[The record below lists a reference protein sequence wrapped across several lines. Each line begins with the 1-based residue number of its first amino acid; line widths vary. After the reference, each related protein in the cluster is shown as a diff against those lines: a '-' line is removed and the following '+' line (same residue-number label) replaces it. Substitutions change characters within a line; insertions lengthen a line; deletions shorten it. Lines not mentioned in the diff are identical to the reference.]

1 MTYQAE
7 LVPNGES
14 FQINAEESVLDA
26 GLRQG
31 IALAYG
37 CRHGN
42 CSTCKYF
49 LEAGEVDHGDA
60 SIYSLTE
67 AEREEG
73 FALLCCARPLS
84 NLVIATRGETDPRDL
99 PLVTPSARVGTVA
112 GVTQLTPSL
121 WQLTLEL
128 DAPLKFYPGQF
139 VELQARVGAGW
150 RSYSIASSPSN
161 SSRLEF
167 VMKYVAAGTFS
178 GALPTTALGAPMALR
193 GPFGMSYLHAGV
205 APVLLVATGA
215 GIAPLLSIL
224 DDATERNDPRRFE
237 LFYGARTAAD
247 LPLAARMDSYAT
259 RLGDRFSYRPTLSRA
274 APDWSGRRG
283 RVTLAL
289 QHEIADASRYDAYLC
304 GAPQLCDAVGT
315 LLEAKGIRGN
325 QLFYDKFHPAS

>member
-1 MTYQAE
+1 MTYQAKI
-7 LVPNGES
+7 VPSGES
-14 FQINAEESVLDA
+14 FQIDAEESVLDA

-49 LEAGEVDHGDA
+49 LEAGEVDHGGA

-84 NLVIATRGETDPRDL
+84 DLVIATRGETDPRSL

-112 GVTQLTPSL
+112 GVTQVTPSL

-139 VELQARVGAGW
+139 VELQAHDGGGW
-150 RSYSIASSPSN
+150 RSYSIASSPAHG
-161 SSRLEF
+161 SRLEF
-167 VMKYVAAGTFS
+167 VMKHVASGMFS
-178 GALPTTALGAPMALR
+178 GALPTMTRGTSMALR
-193 GPFGMSYLHAGV
+193 GPFGMSYLRAGA

-224 DDATERNDPRRFE
+224 EDAMEREDPRRFE

-247 LPLAARMDSYAT
+247 LPLAAHMDSYAT

-274 APDWSGRRG
+274 APEWAGRRG
-283 RVTLAL
+283 RVTSAL
-289 QHEIADASRYDAYLC
+289 QHEIADASHYDAYLC
-304 GAPQLCDAVGT
+304 GAPHMCDIVGT
-315 LLEAKGIRGN
+315 LLEAKGIRDN